1 MTATVIEVTQRRA
14 LLASGVGVCPR
25 NVQHNLELEQGRAS
39 GDGIGALTRVRLNG
53 RAARPR
59 LKRLLGLPLRHD
71 EVAIFPL
78 DRPQQLKAQEAG
90 LIVDG
95 VCTIREPLLQLRTG
109 VRRDLDCVD
118 LHHGH
123 AAKVT
128 ACELPSYAHR
138 VLCMT
143 SDGTGTDVGRL
154 DRFFELSTRGSTLT
168 SEIRGGV
175 VTFIAMAYIVVLNPI
190 ILSDAQDVDGN
201 SLGFAQ
207 VSAAT
212 SLAAG
217 VMTILFGLIA
227 RLPFAFAAGLGINSF
242 LATTVV
248 GSLTWPEAMGL
259 VVINGVIIVV
269 LAATGLRTLIFDAV
283 PMQLKLAITAG
294 IGAFIL
300 FIGLVD
306 AGFIGSTGVP
316 SPPVG
321 LGAGGTGSISTVPT
335 LVFVFTLLLTGV
347 LVVRQ
352 VRGAHLHRA
361 GDGHRRRGRHR
372 GHLASRV
379 GGRAS
384 RRVEPFGAA
393 LSGSP
398 FALPDLSL
406 VGAFSLDSFGR
417 IGVLA
422 AVMLVFTLVFANF
435 FDAMGTFTGL
445 SREVGVADERGT
457 FPRLR
462 LALIVEGAGAV
473 VGGATSSSSNTVFIE
488 SAAGIQEGARTGLA
502 NIVTGL
508 LFLAAMFVTPLA
520 SIVPTEVAAAA
531 LVVVGV
537 MMFSHLRDVDLSEFS
552 VAVPVV
558 LTVAVMPLS
567 LTRSPTESESVSSHG
582 LSSARPRGRRGR
594 SVRCSGSPPR
604 AS

>member
-25 NVQHNLELEQGRAS
+25 NVQHNLELEQGRAG

-53 RAARPR
+53 GTGRPG

-71 EVAIFPL
+71 EVAIFAL

-109 VRRDLDCVD
+109 VRRNLDCVD

-123 AAKVT
+123 AAKAT

-335 LVFVFTLLLTGV
+335 LVFVFTLLLTCV

-361 GDGHRRRGRHR
+361 GRRAPSSRSSSRPSGISGRR
-372 GHLASRV
+372 SSKP
-379 GGRAS
+379 GGWS
-384 RRVEPFGAA
+384 LSVPA

-445 SREVGVADERGT
+445 SREVGVADERGDVSAT
-457 FPRLR
+457 
-462 LALIVEGAGAV
+462 AV
-473 VGGATSSSSNTVFIE
+473 
-488 SAAGIQEGARTGLA
+488 L
-502 NIVTGL
+502 
-508 LFLAAMFVTPLA
+508 P
-520 SIVPTEVAAAA
+520 
-531 LVVVGV
+531 
-537 MMFSHLRDVDLSEFS
+537 
-552 VAVPVV
+552 
-558 LTVAVMPLS
+558 
-567 LTRSPTESESVSSHG
+567 
-582 LSSARPRGRRGR
+582 
-594 SVRCSGSPPR
+594 
-604 AS
+604 